1 MAATSKS
8 PKDPVPTEAV
18 SVEVIEEDEDDDEA
32 GEEEA
37 REGGE
42 EELEFVNNGGQFQP
56 EVTAAGEGGEK

>member
-1 MAATSKS
+1 MDKIN
-8 PKDPVPTEAV
+8 KK
-18 SVEVIEEDEDDDEA
+18 EDEDDDEA